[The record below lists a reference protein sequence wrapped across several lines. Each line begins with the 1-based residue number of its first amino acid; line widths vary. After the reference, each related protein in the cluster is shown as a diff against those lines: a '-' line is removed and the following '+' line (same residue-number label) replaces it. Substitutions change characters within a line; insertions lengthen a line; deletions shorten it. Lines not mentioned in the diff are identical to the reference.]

1 MPTEQDMLWIRQDF
15 HESRDVYPWL
25 IVHGHSP
32 VDAPTHYGNRVNL
45 DAGAGYGKPLVVA
58 VFDGR
63 DCWLLDAAGR
73 TPLVL

>member
-1 MPTEQDMLWIRQDF
+1 MQTEQDMLWIRQDF
-15 HESRDVYPWL
+15 HESRDVYPLL
-25 IVHGHSP
+25 IVHGHPP
-32 VDAPTHYGNRVNL
+32 VDAPTHYGNRINL
-45 DAGAGYGKPLVVA
+45 DAGAGYGKPLAIA